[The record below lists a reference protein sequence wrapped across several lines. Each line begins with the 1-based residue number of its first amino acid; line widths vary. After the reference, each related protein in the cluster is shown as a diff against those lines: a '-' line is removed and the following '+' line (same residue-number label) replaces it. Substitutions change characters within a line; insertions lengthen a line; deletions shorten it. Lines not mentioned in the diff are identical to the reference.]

1 MSDYTKTVDFAAKD
15 ALASGNANKIVK
27 GTEIDTEFDNIATAV
42 ATKFDSTDRGAAD
55 GIASLDSST
64 LVPVAQL
71 PAATTSANGV
81 VELATTAEVVTGT
94 DSTRAVTSDGVQ
106 AVLDQNAGIL
116 NDISTMNDPGQD
128 RIAFWDDSL
137 SEYRLTLVPSSPLA
151 INDTALEWT
160 HLGIESLSDPGADRI
175 MMWDDSATAVVFG
188 NVTNGLSFSGA
199 NIVLSN
205 VTAGAAQPVNILSG
219 VHTFDL
225 SSITEITMP
234 NFSQSQDKF
243 VVSDNGTIKVL
254 PYDEAGIKVATV
266 TGTTDTLA
274 AGDMN
279 TFIEYTN
286 ASAVTVTLNTGVGTV
301 GNVVLIKQTG
311 AGQVT
316 VSGTA
321 TFESAVGEKTRTTDS
336 VISLVCIAANT
347 WAVFGD
353 TAA

>member
-42 ATKFDSTDRGAAD
+42 ATKYDSTDRGAAN
-55 GIASLDSST
+55 GIASLDAST

-71 PAATTSANGV
+71 PQATTSANGA

-94 DSTRAVTSDGVQ
+94 DSDRAVTSDGVQ
-106 AVLDQNAGIL
+106 AVLDQNAGVL
-116 NDISTMNDPGQD
+116 NDISGLTDPGAD
-128 RIAFWDDSL
+128 RIGFWDDSAGAFTW
-137 SEYRLTLVPSSPLA
+137 LTVASGTLA
-151 INDTALEWT
+151 ITTTSLDWS
-160 HLGIESLSDPGADRI
+160 HLGLESLSDPGADRI
-175 MMWDDSATAVVFG
+175 IFWDDSAGNTAFLQANHGLNITSG
-188 NVTNGLSFSGA
+188 NL
-199 NIVLSN
+199 NISN
-205 VTAGAAQPVNILSG
+205 ITAGAAQPVVFTNGTWS
-219 VHTFDL
+219 FDL

-234 NFSQSQDKF
+234 NFSQSADKF
-243 VVSDNGTIKVL
+243 VVSDAGTIKVL

-316 VSGTA
+316 IAGTA
-321 TFESAVGEKTRTTDS
+321 TVESAVGLNTRTTDS
-336 VISLVCIAANT
+336 VISLVCIAADT
-347 WAVFGD
+347 WSLFGD
-353 TAA
+353 AVA